1 MAMGI
6 CLRRTVLLGAA
17 ALGSAIALSGGGLPA
32 MAQGAG
38 DTLRIGVVS
47 QPPGR
52 GNLTATRAVS
62 PDVYT
67 MSAIYDTLT
76 RADQYGLVAPQLAE
90 SWWQVDATTWWVKL
104 RPDVLFSNGEPL
116 TAAGVIEF
124 FDWMRNEGR
133 AQARNGAVVFIGN
146 SAYASGKALDTLTM
160 EIKTATPNGILP
172 RGLSETYV
180 APPKAWKDMGP
191 DGFAANPIGSGSYK
205 VDSWGPGNIKLS
217 SHARS
222 WRVPAIPNLDLIT
235 LPEASARNQ
244 ALKAKQIDV
253 AVALPFDSIDDL
265 RKAGVQVFIT
275 PRTVV
280 MGWSMFQ
287 TGRKSPFNDVRV
299 RQAVNHAV
307 NKDRMA
313 ADLLRGL
320 TVPAGQGA
328 TRYMEGYNP
337 GVRPYA
343 YDPAR
348 AKKLL
353 ADAGYAN
360 GFETTAT
367 VLPGNMPMDN
377 EIYQQVASDLAA
389 VGVRIRLQP
398 TPLGPWRTAFFG
410 TPEKGMTYD
419 GDLFQ
424 NDFYLTTADAFSGYQ
439 TKSCAKQIP
448 FYCDQAEQDLVKKVE
463 AEPDPA
469 KRRALLQDL
478 MKMSADNAQTLY
490 LFEVV
495 DMMGVSPE
503 ITGFYNTNQ
512 NINYHQILRIK

>member
-1 MAMGI
+1 MDTGMSWRKSAQ
-6 CLRRTVLLGAA
+6 LGAMALFSAFAVA
-17 ALGSAIALSGGGLPA
+17 ASSGAVL
-32 MAQGAG
+32 AQAAG
-38 DTLRIGVVS
+38 DTLRVGVVS

-52 GNLTATRAVS
+52 GNLTTTRAVS

-104 RPDVLFSNGEPL
+104 RPDVVFSNGEPL

-172 RGLSETYV
+172 RGLSETYI

-191 DGFAANPIGSGSYK
+191 DGFAATPIGSGSYK
-205 VDSWGPGNIKLS
+205 VDAWGAGSIRMS
-217 SHARS
+217 AHARS
-222 WRVPAIPNLDLIT
+222 WRAPAIPNLELAL
-235 LPEASARNQ
+235 LPETAARTQ
-244 ALKAKQIDV
+244 ALKARQLDI
-253 AVALPFDSIDDL
+253 AVALPFDSVDDL
-265 RKAGVQVFIT
+265 RKAGVQVLIT

-280 MGWSMFQ
+280 MAWSMFQ

-313 ADLLRGL
+313 AELLRGL

-337 GVRPYA
+337 NVKPYP
-343 YDPAR
+343 YDPAK

-353 ADAGYAN
+353 ADAGFAN
-360 GFETTAT
+360 GFETAAT

-377 EIYQQVASDLAA
+377 EIYQQVAADLAA

-398 TPLGPWRTAFFG
+398 TPIGAWRTAFFG
-410 TPEKGMTYD
+410 TPDKGMTYE

-424 NDFYLTTADAFSGYQ
+424 NDFYLTTADAFAGFQ
-439 TKSCAKQIP
+439 TKSCNKQIP
-448 FYCDQAEQDLVKKVE
+448 FYCDQAEQALMKQVE
-463 AEPDPA
+463 AEADPA

-478 MKMSADNAQTLY
+478 MKLAAENAQNLY

-495 DMMGVSPE
+495 DMLGASPDVTGVV
-503 ITGFYNTNQ
+503 NTNQ
-512 NINYHQILRIK
+512 NINYHQILRIR